1 MIKLFNKL
9 KVCVAS
15 SFTTMLLLWLL
26 LLFQS
31 LLQGPTQIVLYFTFK
46 ELYAAAW
53 VSAAPLRE
61 GTGAYFNDFLHSV
74 KYFL

>member
-1 MIKLFNKL
+1 MIKLFINL
-9 KVCVAS
+9 KVCWSVLHYHVTCG
-15 SFTTMLLLWLL
+15 SFSD
-26 LLFQS
+26 LFQS

-46 ELYAAAW
+46 ELYATAW